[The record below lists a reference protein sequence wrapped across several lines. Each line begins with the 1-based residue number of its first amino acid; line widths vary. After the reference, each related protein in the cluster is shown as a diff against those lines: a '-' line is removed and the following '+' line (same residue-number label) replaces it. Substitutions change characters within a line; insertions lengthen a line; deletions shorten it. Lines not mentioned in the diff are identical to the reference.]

1 MSGSLLVI
9 DKSPPLLSLTLT
21 SSSLR
26 DCLTLAHLATTS
38 HVISLSW
45 RISPPRP
52 RSCVPPVLPSAPC
65 RTHSLSSQRTFHLIF
80 LALLVP
86 SARQLLPSPLSR
98 PLQRCSALTHPRSL
112 SRRSA
117 LPPPPSTLSMLPSL
131 PSAVLPRPPLR
142 WQCCLRHRWSPCGA
156 AAGIAL
162 MTSKRV
168 KAARALYAVSM

>member
-1 MSGSLLVI
+1 MTLTRSVLS
-9 DKSPPLLSLTLT
+9 SPPPLSLTLT

-45 RISPPRP
+45 RNSPPRP
-52 RSCVPPVLPSAPC
+52 RSCVPPVHPSASC

-80 LALLVP
+80 LALLLP
-86 SARQLLPSPLSR
+86 SARQLLPSPPSR

-117 LPPPPSTLSMLPSL
+117 LPPPPSTLSMPIPYRPRHTRHRTEERNPLPLTRVAPSL
-131 PSAVLPRPPLR
+131 AGRKQRCGGRSSKWDSARR
-142 WQCCLRHRWSPCGA
+142 RRCRR
-156 AAGIAL
+156 
-162 MTSKRV
+162 
-168 KAARALYAVSM
+168 